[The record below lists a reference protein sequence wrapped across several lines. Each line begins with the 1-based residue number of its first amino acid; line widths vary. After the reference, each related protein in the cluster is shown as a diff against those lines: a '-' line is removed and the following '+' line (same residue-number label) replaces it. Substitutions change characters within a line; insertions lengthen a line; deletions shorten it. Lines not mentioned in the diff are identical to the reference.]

1 MKKIYALLA
10 TLLLTIGVTAQSY
23 NTNRGFVHPGGL
35 HTQEDFD
42 RIKDLLAKGDPHHHG
57 RRQSADPS
65 RLRTIYRWHI
75 ARANH
80 CARWR

>member
-42 RIKDLLAKGDPHHHG
+42 RIKDLLAKGDPTIT
-57 RRQSADPS
+57 APS
-65 RLRTIYRWHI
+65 K
-75 ARANH
+75 
-80 CARWR
+80 C

>member
-42 RIKDLLAKGDPHHHG
+42 RIKDLLAKGSVAQT
-57 RRQSADPS
+57 RQWAFEK
-65 RLRTIYRWHI
+65 RKLF
-75 ARANH
+75 
-80 CARWR
+80 